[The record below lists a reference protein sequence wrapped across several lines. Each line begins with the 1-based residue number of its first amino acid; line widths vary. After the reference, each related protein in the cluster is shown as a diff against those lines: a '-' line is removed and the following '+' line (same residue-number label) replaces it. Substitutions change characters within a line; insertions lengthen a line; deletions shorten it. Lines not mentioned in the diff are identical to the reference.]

1 MPPETPHQDP
11 THLTLAMNTQ
21 LKIFYRPKSVTMT
34 PEEAMRKISW
44 HLGNDGSSSY
54 IELNNPTP
62 LNISFT
68 SISIG
73 ATKVQQESDMMIKP
87 FSQRRYWLAS
97 NNVSGVVAATYLD
110 DNGSQIKQQLAQ

>member
-1 MPPETPHQDP
+1 
-11 THLTLAMNTQ
+11 
-21 LKIFYRPKSVTMT
+21 MT
-34 PEEAMRKISW
+34 PQEAMRKISW
-44 HLGNDGSSSY
+44 HLVNNGSSSY

-73 ATKVQQESDMMIKP
+73 ATKVEQESDMMITP

-97 NNVSGVVAATYLD
+97 KNVSGIVTATYLD
-110 DNGSQIKQQLAQ
+110 DNGAQIKQQLTQ